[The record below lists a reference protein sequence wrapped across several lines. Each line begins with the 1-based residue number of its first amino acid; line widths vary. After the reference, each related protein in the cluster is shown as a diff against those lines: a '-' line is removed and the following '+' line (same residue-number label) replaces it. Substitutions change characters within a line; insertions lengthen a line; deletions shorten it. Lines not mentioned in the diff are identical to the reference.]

1 MKKSF
6 LLLLVLIITIC
17 LCACKKPSGDD
28 RPLVCVSIVPQKAF
42 ADAIA
47 KDKLNIVCLIP
58 PGSSPETYELKPQ
71 QRASLEDCSL
81 YLAIG
86 VQAEASI
93 VKLVNKEAKLISVDK
108 EISGIYKDLS
118 LGDERD
124 PHIWLSINR
133 VVEMVKIFEREFSL
147 LDSANASFYKENSEK
162 FISELLKT
170 QSEIKQTISKL
181 ENKSFICFHPAFGY
195 FADEF
200 GLSMYALEEEGKQAT
215 ASHMA
220 QMVDFAK
227 ENGAKAIFYQAEVD
241 SRQAQAFAEE
251 IKGKTVQ
258 LDPLSYDYL
267 SNMKKMAQ
275 TFLEVL

>member
-147 LDSANASFYKENSEK
+147 LDSSNASFYKENSEK

-227 ENGAKAIFYQAEVD
+227 KNGAKAIFYQAEVD

>member
-147 LDSANASFYKENSEK
+147 LDSSNASFYKENSEK